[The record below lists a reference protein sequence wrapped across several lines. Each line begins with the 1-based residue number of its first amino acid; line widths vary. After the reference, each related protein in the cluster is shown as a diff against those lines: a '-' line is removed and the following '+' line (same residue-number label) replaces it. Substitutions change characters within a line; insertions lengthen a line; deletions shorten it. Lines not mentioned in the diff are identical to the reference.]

1 VTDVALESQTQPQAP
16 AYLEHRQVLV
26 AFSGLVL
33 VMLLAALDST
43 IVSTALPTIVSDLG
57 GLEHLAWVVTGYLLA
72 QTVVTP
78 IYGKVGDLYG
88 RKIVLQSAIVLF
100 LVGSAL
106 CGLAT
111 SMTQLILFRAVQ
123 GLGGGGLNVT
133 TQAVVGDIVAPRER
147 GRYQGIFGAVFG
159 LASIAGPLLGG
170 YFTTHLSWR
179 WIFYVNIPL
188 GIIALVVLAATLP
201 GTVQRVRHAIDYS
214 GAALLAVAL
223 SATTLVADLGGTAYA
238 WSSAMMIGIIAVG
251 VLSLVL
257 FLLMESRAAEPVL
270 PLHLFSQRT
279 FVVSTTVG
287 LIIGFALFGSVT
299 YFPLFLQVVKGVS
312 PTRSGMQMLP
322 MMIGMLVTSIVSG
335 QLISRT
341 GRYKIFPIAGTAV
354 TTVGL
359 YLLSRL
365 SATSGALTV
374 SAYMLILGVGLG
386 LVMQVLVIAV
396 QNDVDY
402 SDLGVATSGTT
413 LFRLVGG
420 SLGTAVL
427 GAIFASRLDANLA
440 RLLPTGAAASGAAAH
455 GISADAL
462 AHLPAATRALYGAAF
477 TGALNMVFVVAA
489 VVSVVGFILSLL
501 LPERPLRAAVATVA
515 EEAGNS
521 SGETFGRLSGPGAA
535 VRQLHAALVTL
546 ADRDV
551 QREHIELIVQRAG
564 ETLSALAAW
573 MLVRMQST
581 PFHEV
586 ATLARTNG
594 VAQERIDAAIAELRA
609 RGLIATA
616 GDATAREPQLTLTDA
631 GCDVLDRLT
640 AARRAHFEELS
651 ADWNP
656 EHDRDMAAY
665 LRNVVRELVPT
676 VQRPANLA
684 SSGR

>member
-1 VTDVALESQTQPQAP
+1 MTTIATEPQAP
-16 AYLEHRQVLV
+16 AFLQHRQVLV

-43 IVSTALPTIVSDLG
+43 IVSTALPTIVGELG

-78 IYGKVGDLYG
+78 IYGKMGDLYG
-88 RKIVLQSAIVLF
+88 RKIVLQSAIILF
-100 LVGSAL
+100 LAGSVL
-106 CGLAT
+106 CGLSR

-133 TQAVVGDIVAPRER
+133 TQAVVGDIIPPRER

-179 WIFYVNIPL
+179 WIFYINIPL
-188 GIIALVVLAATLP
+188 GIVALGVLAVTLP
-201 GTVQRVRHAIDYS
+201 AQAQRVKHAIDYS
-214 GAALLAVAL
+214 GAGLLAVAL

-238 WSSAMMIGIIAVG
+238 WSSPMMIGIIAAG
-251 VLSLVL
+251 VLALVV
-257 FLLMESRAAEPVL
+257 FLLVERRAAEPVL
-270 PLHLFSQRT
+270 PLHLFTQRT

-299 YFPLFLQVVKGVS
+299 YFPLFLQIVKGVS
-312 PTRSGMQMLP
+312 PTQSGLQMLP
-322 MMIGMLVTSIVSG
+322 MMVGMLLTSIVSG

-341 GRYKIFPIAGTAV
+341 GRYKLFPIAGTAV
-354 TTVGL
+354 TTAGL
-359 YLLSRL
+359 FLLSRL
-365 SATSGALTV
+365 SATSGTATV
-374 SAYMLILGVGLG
+374 SIFMLVLGIGLG

-402 SDLGVATSGTT
+402 RDLGVATSGTT

-427 GAIFASRLDANLA
+427 GAIFASQLAANLT
-440 RLLPTGAAASGAAAH
+440 RLLPAGSADAGASAH
-455 GISADAL
+455 GISAQAL
-462 AHLPAATRALYGAAF
+462 AQLSPATRAIYGLAF
-477 TGALNMVFVVAA
+477 TSALNTVFVVAA
-489 VVSVVGFILSLL
+489 IVCAVGFLLSWF

-521 SGETFGRLSGPGAA
+521 TGETFGRLSGPGAG
-535 VRQLHAALVTL
+535 VRQLYDALAKL

-551 QREHIELIVQRAG
+551 QRDHIELIVRRAG
-564 ETLSALAAW
+564 ESLTPLAAW
-573 MLVRMQST
+573 LLVRMDST
-581 PFHEV
+581 SYQDVLLHAGKLGIAHDRV
-586 ATLARTNG
+586 
-594 VAQERIDAAIAELRA
+594 DAGISELRE
-609 RGLIATA
+609 RGLIRQEERDVTE
-616 GDATAREPQLTLTDA
+616 RLVLTED
-631 GCDVLDRLT
+631 GCDVLERLT

-651 ADWNP
+651 ADWNQ
-656 EHDRDMAAY
+656 EHDEDAATY
-665 LRNVVRELVPT
+665 LRNAVRELVPE
-676 VQRPANLA
+676 VHRPAK
-684 SSGR
+684 